1 MMRATTT
8 WALMRLNAYWLGL
21 SFLWT
26 SLHVLLLPALLLQ
39 FVPEHQKNT
48 ALGLMTFS
56 GLVVA
61 MLVQPLAGGLSD
73 RWGSRFGRRRP
84 FIAGGTLA
92 DLIFLSLLAVAGGVP
107 AVALAYLGLQFTS
120 NLAHGP
126 AQGLMHDLV
135 PPERMGWASGLKNL
149 FDMGGMV
156 VASLL
161 IGRIYQPETRVASL
175 ALIAGVLLLS
185 AAVTLLGTREG
196 HSKPQPN
203 LPLRAIFRIQTPAFR
218 GLISARLV
226 FLIGVY
232 GIQTFAQYFVRDA
245 LAAADPVR
253 LTGDLMAAIVL
264 SLMLFSLLA
273 GRLADRL
280 GRKPL
285 HAVAA
290 ALMALGSLLLMS
302 AHTANQ
308 VLIYGALTGAGIGTF
323 LSANWAL
330 ANDLA
335 PGGQGGRY
343 LGLTNLATAG
353 AAALSRLMG
362 PAIDALN
369 NLQPGGNLGYRALF
383 LFAAALSL
391 ASLAILRRVP
401 EPLRAPARP

>member
-302 AHTANQ
+302 AHTATQ

-369 NLQPGGNLGYRALF
+369 NLQPGDNLGYRALF